1 MVMQIFRVK
10 NKVYNENIS
19 SLKIKEV
26 NKMHKINDA
35 LWKDYKDVQTMLE
48 AMEIGS
54 EGYKVTL
61 EERDKIRNELIKLE
75 QIKEE
80 TEVKRS
86 QIESEDNREKVR
98 NVITVGTFV
107 VTTAVSVY
115 TISKTFKFDQVATI
129 TSTLGRNVLNGV
141 IPKLFKR

>member
-1 MVMQIFRVK
+1 
-10 NKVYNENIS
+10 
-19 SLKIKEV
+19 
-26 NKMHKINDA
+26 MHKINDA
-35 LWKDYKDVQTMLE
+35 LWKDYTDVQTMLE

-107 VTTAVSVY
+107 VTTMVSVY